1 MKGSSEHIQI
11 SMGMTALTQKKIEK
25 DKFERIMTDHLLLLE
40 DHSQGKRTEIAIK
53 KAIESPMCEATIKGA
68 TEVIFLVRGNVMIK
82 DTEVVRDYIIDLVG
96 YDVQVL
102 YSIMV
107 DESMGDTLSVTLIA
121 MGMKA

>member
-1 MKGSSEHIQI
+1 VFRVNVRDLKFYS
-11 SMGMTALTQKKIEK
+11 TLTYIEVLGRSAQTK
-25 DKFERIMTDHLLLLE
+25 TFEA
-40 DHSQGKRTEIAIK
+40 QAIAIK

-68 TEVIFLVRGNVMIK
+68 TEVLFLVRGNVMIK

-102 YSIMV
+102 YNIMV